1 MFNAATFLT
10 SSTSDQGSTVRIPIP
25 KATYPGICEPLNEN
39 SFRQAEGTK
48 EPGRWYTFLDLT
60 WVLQV
65 PQSVK
70 DEIGRDR
77 VTARQSLIVDV
88 NEQGT
93 GLDFSKGKN
102 IQLNRVREAVGQNVA
117 GQPWAPQM
125 LGGRTAL
132 ITIDHRIVKSK
143 VEGKPDD
150 IYDEV
155 GSVGKLA

>member
-1 MFNAATFLT
+1 MFNAATFL
-10 SSTSDQGSTVRIPIP
+10 SSTTSEQGSTKRIPIP
-25 KATYPGICEPLNEN
+25 KATYPGVCEPLGEN

-48 EPGRWYTFLDLT
+48 EPGRFYTFLDLT

-65 PQSVK
+65 SEAVK
-70 DEIGRDR
+70 AETGRDK
-77 VTARQSLIVDV
+77 VTVRQSCIVDV

-102 IQLNRVREAVGQNVA
+102 IQVNRLREAVGQNVA
-117 GQPWAPQM
+117 GQGWAPHM

-132 ITIDHRIVKSK
+132 ITVEHRVVKSK
-143 VEGKPDD
+143 VEGQPDD

-155 GSVGKLA
+155 GSVGKLS